1 MTSSEKKNKRNG
13 IIGTILFHAL
23 ILVAFLFMGLT
34 YQDPPPTEEGISIN
48 FGYSDNGLGEVEA
61 ENTQE
66 ITEIVKEKIIEEQI
80 ESTAEIITQS
90 TEETLS
96 VEKEEE
102 KEEVI
107 DKKKTIE
114 EEEEEEIEEKK
125 PEVNKKAL
133 YPGKK
138 NIENNSEGEIGG
150 DKIIG
155 AIDGDPNSELYD
167 GGGIGEDGTAY
178 QLGGRKAEFKA
189 KPIYD
194 LQVEGKVVVAITV
207 DRLGNVINAI
217 PGIKGST
224 SLNKQLLQRAKN
236 AALKTKFN
244 PKITAPNN
252 QQGKI
257 VYHFSLN

>member
-1 MTSSEKKNKRNG
+1 MTSSEKKNKRKG

-23 ILVAFLFMGLT
+23 LLVAFLFMGLT
-34 YQDPPPTEEGISIN
+34 YQDPPPAEEGISIN
-48 FGYSDNGLGEVEA
+48 FGFSDEGLGEVEP
-61 ENTQE
+61 ESTEE
-66 ITEIVKEKIIEEQI
+66 ITEIVEEEIIEEQI
-80 ESTAEIITQS
+80 ESTEEIITQS
-90 TEETLS
+90 TVETPS
-96 VEKEEE
+96 VEKKEE

-107 DKKKTIE
+107 DKKKPKE
-114 EEEEEEIEEKK
+114 EVIEEKK

-138 NIENNSEGEIGG
+138 EKENSSEGETGG
-150 DKIIG
+150 DG
-155 AIDGDPNSELYD
+155 NQGVIDGDPNSEVYE

-178 QLGGRKAEFKA
+178 QLGGRKVEHKA
-189 KPIYD
+189 KPIYN

-224 SLNKQLLQRAKN
+224 TLNKQLLQRAKT

-244 PKITAPNN
+244 PKKTAPNN